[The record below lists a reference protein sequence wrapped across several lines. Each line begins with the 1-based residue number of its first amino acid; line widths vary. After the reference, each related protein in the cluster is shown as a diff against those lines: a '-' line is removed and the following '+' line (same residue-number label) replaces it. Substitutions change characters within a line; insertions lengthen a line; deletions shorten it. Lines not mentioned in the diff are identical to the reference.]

1 LLKEGEIMRYIFS
14 LILLLQVS
22 VSSASDY
29 EPQKVIYHINYADMT
44 RFNNT
49 LSNMANHINAVG
61 EENIDLKAMVHGEAI
76 EIFMQAVGDH
86 ELQISLDSARL
97 SGVQFLICGNTL
109 TGYQITNA
117 DLYDVSDD
125 DVVMAGLP
133 EIVKLQQLGY
143 IYVRP

>member
-1 LLKEGEIMRYIFS
+1 MRYLIS
-14 LILLLQVS
+14 LLFLLYTS
-22 VSSASDY
+22 VGLASDY

-44 RFNNT
+44 RFGHT

-61 EENIDLKAMVHGEAI
+61 ESNIDLKAMVHGEAV
-76 EIFMQAVGDH
+76 EIFMQAKEDN

-97 SGVQFLICGNTL
+97 NGVQFLICGNTL
-109 TGYQITNA
+109 TGYQITYE
-117 DLYDVSDD
+117 DLYDVVEE

-133 EIVKLQQLGY
+133 EIVKLQQQGY